1 MLWVHWRVT
10 CAIHFLC
17 SSKGDIENAIKFL
30 ELFVEIAENAVSQT
44 HLDIEEADK
53 SGPQGPDE
61 MASKQGQLARAC
73 SAIGAMCTSVV

>member
-1 MLWVHWRVT
+1 M
-10 CAIHFLC
+10 
-17 SSKGDIENAIKFL
+17 
-30 ELFVEIAENAVSQT
+30 EIAKNAVSQT